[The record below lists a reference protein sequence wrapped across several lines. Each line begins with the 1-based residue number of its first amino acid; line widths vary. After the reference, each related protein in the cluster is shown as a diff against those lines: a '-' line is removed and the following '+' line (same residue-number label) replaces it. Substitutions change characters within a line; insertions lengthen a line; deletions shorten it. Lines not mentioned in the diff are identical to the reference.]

1 MFVLKLNADGTLGT
15 SNHVVR
21 EIPYRF
27 YPNPVSDRLNIHYS
41 PDVTPKAVEL
51 YDLQGRLVHTQYCN
65 LENVNMA
72 DLPAG
77 TYTLRVILEGG
88 VGYTEK
94 VIKTQ

>member
-51 YDLQGRLVHTQYCN
+51 YDVQGRLIHTQHNN
-65 LENVNMA
+65 LENIGMEN
-72 DLPAG
+72 LPAG
-77 TYTLRVILEGG
+77 NYTLRVVMHDGNT
-88 VGYTEK
+88 YSEK
-94 VIKTQ
+94 VVKL